1 MVSVT
6 NLRMVPVGVG
16 RIRLLWTPVPRAT
29 AYKLV
34 IINTQ
39 GKDLLHV
46 WIILIEEESSF
57 TRSEKD
63 LVKEKGG
70 RSHFSSWR
78 WNIEESDNNNNKI
91 I

>member
-1 MVSVT
+1 MASVS

-39 GKDLLHV
+39 GKDLLHA
-46 WIILIEEESSF
+46 WIILMQEDSSC
-57 TRSEKD
+57 TKQKR
-63 LVKEKGG
+63 
-70 RSHFSSWR
+70 
-78 WNIEESDNNNNKI
+78 I
-91 I
+91 